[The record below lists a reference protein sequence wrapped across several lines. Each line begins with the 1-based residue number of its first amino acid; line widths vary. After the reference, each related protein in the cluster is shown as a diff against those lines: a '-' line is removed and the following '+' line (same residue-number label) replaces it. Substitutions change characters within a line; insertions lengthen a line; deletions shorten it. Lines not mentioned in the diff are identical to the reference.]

1 MVAKPG
7 ELERRH
13 GQAISGLAQSESIL
27 GSALIRHRNFRG
39 SPMSFRGRS
48 ALVELYRSAARG
60 DGFDCVKGVQLGLTE
75 LQIQVCFEES
85 GWRGRIVAYVLPTDR
100 VRDRFVTTRINRYL
114 RTIPAYRSRL
124 PGAEREDLRS
134 GETGNLRAKQ
144 FGAGLQLY
152 LGAATEGDFIEFS
165 ADTLIV
171 DEYDSC
177 LRKSSENLEKALERV
192 VESPSPR
199 LFRFGN
205 PLIPRGGIERIYDEG
220 DRRAYHWK
228 CQRCGERQPINWLES
243 VVEKDDAGI
252 YQLRD
257 RRAAAD
263 PTLEP
268 RPVCRKCR
276 EPFDRDETLAAWI
289 PLQPS
294 EARKSYRIPRWDLG
308 YKSIRG
314 IFALWRLAQSSS
326 LKLRAWWRSVGAQ
339 AWESGQGALTR
350 EELMAAAVL
359 EPNNPSANG
368 ATAGIDVGSLFH
380 VCVTDL
386 VRGAGGRVERQGVW
400 VGTVQTETQVLELL
414 ERHGVTTAV
423 IDAEPEARTVARIK
437 VAAESF
443 GCTVWSCRFIPGIAR
458 ATDEEFAARLNWD
471 ALEAQV
477 DRTQLLDA
485 SADGIR
491 LGADIGRAIL
501 ALPPEGGTDDDLPD
515 PGHDYARLFPCD
527 VDTALGF
534 LEQMQA
540 PRRVYDDKGMPKWDE
555 AGKADHFRLADA
567 YDLLAAILN
576 RYGGSYG

>member
-1 MVAKPG
+1 
-7 ELERRH
+7 
-13 GQAISGLAQSESIL
+13 
-27 GSALIRHRNFRG
+27 
-39 SPMSFRGRS
+39 
-48 ALVELYRSAARG
+48 
-60 DGFDCVKGVQLGLTE
+60 
-75 LQIQVCFEES
+75 
-85 GWRGRIVAYVLPTDR
+85 
-100 VRDRFVTTRINRYL
+100 
-114 RTIPAYRSRL
+114 
-124 PGAEREDLRS
+124 
-134 GETGNLRAKQ
+134 
-144 FGAGLQLY
+144 
-152 LGAATEGDFIEFS
+152 
-165 ADTLIV
+165 
-171 DEYDSC
+171 
-177 LRKSSENLEKALERV
+177 
-192 VESPSPR
+192 
-199 LFRFGN
+199 
-205 PLIPRGGIERIYDEG
+205 
-220 DRRAYHWK
+220 
-228 CQRCGERQPINWLES
+228 
-243 VVEKDDAGI
+243 
-252 YQLRD
+252 
-257 RRAAAD
+257 
-263 PTLEP
+263 
-268 RPVCRKCR
+268 
-276 EPFDRDETLAAWI
+276 
-289 PLQPS
+289 
-294 EARKSYRIPRWDLG
+294 
-308 YKSIRG
+308 
-314 IFALWRLAQSSS
+314 
-326 LKLRAWWRSVGAQ
+326 
-339 AWESGQGALTR
+339 
-350 EELMAAAVL
+350 MAAAVL

-485 SADGIR
+485 SADGSASAR
-491 LGADIGRAIL
+491 TSDGIL